1 MRIESIS
8 YVVDDRRKRIKPD
21 GLGKF
26 NILVSVQRAS
36 GFATRSKSLT
46 AMQFVQHPRIKDK
59 DPVITLKTGEKL
71 RVYTGGDPTSFVVQ
85 SQSNLE
91 LHDEESTP
99 PAPVLKGNSFV
110 KRQKEKKK
118 RREEQT
124 TAPMAS
130 PNPFFFDDLDE
141 NEDPYD
147 P

>member
-8 YVVDDRRKRIKPD
+8 YVVDETRKRIKPD
-21 GLGKF
+21 AVGKF
-26 NILVSVQRAS
+26 NILVSVQRQS

-59 DPVITLKTGEKL
+59 DPVITLKTGDKI

-85 SQSNLE
+85 SQSHLE
-91 LHDEESTP
+91 LHDEESIP
-99 PAPVLKGNSFV
+99 PAPVLKGGSFV
-110 KRQKEKKK
+110 IKKQQKK
-118 RREEQT
+118 RRQEQT